1 MEPNKLIKDKNKLL
15 MAIPV
20 ILGILFL
27 YVFFIREDGNVPSGS
42 DRQAASQAFLE
53 PQSEMAD
60 KVNDKMEAYKQD
72 KLEEQEKAR
81 ILKESQVKGSDF
93 YFELQNQQER
103 YDRATLERI
112 RRMQNDPYS
121 EVMAEYGGGRNGRFS
136 HQLESQLDGLED
148 EQALNEII
156 REAKKNSRIRKELEE
171 SDKYRKRMY
180 ERIVNYDQE
189 GKTEKAAANPSG
201 HPSADSLMQKGPIYH
216 AENGKRVR
224 RQPTSAPGNS
234 NLFRACIHGDQTVVT
249 GSTVRMRLL
258 QDVTLS
264 GMKIPANT
272 LFYGI
277 ATLGANRLDVVV
289 SNLKVGDNLN
299 PVSVVVFD
307 NDAMEGL
314 NLPNNLKASAAKR
327 MEQGLVQNIDM
338 PLSSIGTMAS
348 EVTSVVNA
356 TTQVAKQILN
366 MSLSQVKVH
375 LKSNYEMYIQEES
388 QESKLRRQAL
398 QAELQKLY
406 EQMEQEKTNKKNKDV
421 QKFNK
426 KQYKSYKFGYG
437 EMKYPFIEYMSY
449 KLKKTDKDNY
459 EYTEALEDAVEKM
472 GTNINDVI
480 KKEHFGIAI
489 KKVLMGNC
497 ITTLKNISRIDFQ
510 EIFERINGVEEI
522 LKMDPAEVYNKMDYK
537 TKAYY
542 RGKIKELA
550 KKTKK
555 CAK

>member
-60 KVNDKMEAYKQD
+60 KVNDKMEACKQD

-156 REAKKNSRIRKELEE
+156 RKAKKNSRIRKELEE

-201 HPSADSLMQKGPIYH
+201 HPSADSLMQKGPIYR

-224 RQPTSAPGNS
+224 RQPTSTPGNS

-388 QESKLRRQAL
+388 QESKLRRQAV

-406 EQMEQEKTNKKNKDV
+406 EQMEQEKTNKKNHPLQTLID
-421 QKFNK
+421 
-426 KQYKSYKFGYG
+426 
-437 EMKYPFIEYMSY
+437 
-449 KLKKTDKDNY
+449 KL
-459 EYTEALEDAVEKM
+459 
-472 GTNINDVI
+472 
-480 KKEHFGIAI
+480 
-489 KKVLMGNC
+489 
-497 ITTLKNISRIDFQ
+497 
-510 EIFERINGVEEI
+510 
-522 LKMDPAEVYNKMDYK
+522 
-537 TKAYY
+537 
-542 RGKIKELA
+542 
-550 KKTKK
+550 
-555 CAK
+555 